1 VRRMKRPRGLSDVM
15 RERRGDSV
23 ARPGRAPAR
32 VQRVLEL
39 TTAQLVRIARLIE
52 ETQCSYEDAV
62 RSIRFKVW

>member
-1 VRRMKRPRGLSDVM
+1 MRRMRRPRGLSDVM
-15 RERRGDSV
+15 RERRRGV
-23 ARPGRAPAR
+23 AARPGRAPAR

-52 ETQCSYEDAV
+52 ATNCSYENAV